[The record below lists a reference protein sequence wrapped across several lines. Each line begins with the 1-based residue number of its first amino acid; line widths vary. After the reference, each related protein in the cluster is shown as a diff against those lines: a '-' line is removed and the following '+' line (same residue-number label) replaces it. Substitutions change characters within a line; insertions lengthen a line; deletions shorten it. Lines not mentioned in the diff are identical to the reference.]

1 MEEVIALKPVLKRGA
16 LLAAAN
22 WQVTLVQATADSLFK
37 LLIATPILG
46 GVFLVALVAGAEPL
60 ELVDQDWR
68 DLVATIIASL
78 FSHPL
83 VLLTFLM
90 AVAVTAIG
98 GSLFVFLVKAG
109 TVATLVEGE
118 RQAGA
123 IEEPPLHLDALRE
136 AAAFS
141 VEAFAGA
148 SRRLFPRYARLGA
161 VLMCVYAVSGGAYLA
176 GVFAIGQAEVA
187 WGLTALV
194 TVGFVVWITLV
205 NWIYL
210 LTQIVLAADDCGTAS
225 AFARVGVFL
234 REERRAVGG
243 VFLII
248 LSLVIAATAVSW
260 LATAALWL
268 IGFVPFIGLAMIPLQ
283 LLAWLFR
290 GIVFQFLGLS
300 SIGAYARLYRERPAR
315 VPLPVLEQQSALQPD
330 PRQP

>member
-1 MEEVIALKPVLKRGA
+1 MKVVSALKPVLKRGA
-16 LLAAAN
+16 LIAAAN

-46 GVFLVALVAGAEPL
+46 GVFLVALVAGTEPF

-83 VLLTFLM
+83 VLLTFLL
-90 AVAVTAIG
+90 AVAVAAIG

-109 TVATLVEGE
+109 TVATLVQGE

-123 IEEPPLHLDALRE
+123 IEEPPLHLETLRQ

-141 VEAFAGA
+141 VEAYAA
-148 SRRLFPRYARLGA
+148 AAHRLFPRYASLGA
-161 VLMCVYAVSGGAYLA
+161 VLMCVYAISGVAYLA
-176 GVFAIGQAEVA
+176 SVVAIGLAGVA

-194 TVGFVVWITLV
+194 TICFVIWITLV

-210 LTQIVLAADDCGTAS
+210 LTQIVIAADDCGTAV
-225 AFARVGVFL
+225 AFGKVLAFVRDDRPAVGRVFL
-234 REERRAVGG
+234 TM
-243 VFLII
+243 

-268 IGFVPFIGLAMIPLQ
+268 ISFVPFIGLAMLPLQ

-300 SIGAYARLYRERPAR
+300 SIGAYARLYRETPGR
-315 VPLPVLEQQSALQPD
+315 VPRPVLAQQTALHPD

>member
-22 WQVTLVQATADSLFK
+22 WQVTLVQATADSLLK
-37 LLIATPILG
+37 LLIATPIVG

-78 FSHPL
+78 FAHPL
-83 VLLTFLM
+83 VLLMFLM
-90 AVAVTAIG
+90 AVGVTAIG

-109 TVATLVEGE
+109 TVATLVQGE

-123 IEEPPLHLDALRE
+123 IEDPPLHLDALRR

-141 VEAFAGA
+141 VEAFADA

-161 VLMCVYAVSGGAYLA
+161 VLMCVYAVSGAAYLTS
-176 GVFAIGQAEVA
+176 VFAIGLAGVG

-194 TVGFVVWITLV
+194 TVGFVVWITFV
-205 NWIYL
+205 NWLYL
-210 LTQIVLAADDCGTAS
+210 LTQIVVAADDCGTAT
-225 AFARVGVFL
+225 AFGRVGAFL
-234 REERRAVGG
+234 RRDRRAVGG

-248 LSLVIAATAVSW
+248 LSLVVAATAVSW

-300 SIGAYARLYRERPAR
+300 SIGAYARLYRETPAR
-315 VPLPVLEQQSALQPD
+315 MPRPVLEQSVLQPD
-330 PRQP
+330 ARQP